1 MPKSHKRGGAKAH
14 NKRVAARNAK
24 IKTEWKRISKQ
35 AWETFDKMKEEKN
48 NENQNN
54 QSFPGLTGF
63 GQKD

>member
-1 MPKSHKRGGAKAH
+1 MPKSHKRGGEKAH

>member
-1 MPKSHKRGGAKAH
+1 MGKKAKEH
-14 NKRVAARNAK
+14 RKKVAARNER
-24 IKTEWKRISKQ
+24 IKNDWKRISKA